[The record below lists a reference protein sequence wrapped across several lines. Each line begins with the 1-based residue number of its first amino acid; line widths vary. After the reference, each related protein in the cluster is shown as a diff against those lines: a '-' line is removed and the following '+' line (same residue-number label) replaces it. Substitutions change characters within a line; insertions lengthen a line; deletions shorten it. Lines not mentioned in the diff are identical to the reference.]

1 MKFTSLSS
9 LDPAIQTV
17 ATRHTLVISE
27 QNMALS
33 VPSLLHKHLAI
44 KPGTLGVP
52 NPHKTYKID
61 PDTLILKKEKR
72 E

>member
-17 ATRHTLVISE
+17 ATRHTLVNSE

-33 VPSLLHKHLAI
+33 VPSCSINIKPLAI
-44 KPGTLGVP
+44 KPGMLGVP
-52 NPHKTYKID
+52 NAHQIVK
-61 PDTLILKKEKR
+61 
-72 E
+72 